1 VTAVNVLGFF
11 LLLNLLKN
19 NTEGMTMTFFKII
32 ASLFALCA
40 FSVQAANAPLK
51 ILIVNDDGCE
61 SPGST
66 SLQDKLSAKG
76 YDVWMVAPATNQS
89 GIGSAI
95 TFKTGKVFDVK
106 KVAEKRYC
114 FPGTPADSVDFGLRG
129 LLKDTP
135 PDLLISG
142 VNDGPNTGMA
152 QVNSGTVSAA
162 ARAVRYGVPAIA
174 ASIGYVFTEQE
185 MKNHW
190 PSTHKYWPDSV
201 DYVVDVVG
209 KLQAKQVAGQPI
221 MPKGTGL
228 SINYPA
234 LAKAEIKG
242 VRYVENERFPVPQI
256 GYEIQADG
264 GAKQTMNPDALTPS
278 VDDTDSG
285 WLNKG
290 YITYTVFDGEWN
302 APQYEAQYRQLLE
315 K

>member
-1 VTAVNVLGFF
+1 
-11 LLLNLLKN
+11 
-19 NTEGMTMTFFKII
+19 MTFFKII
-32 ASLFALCA
+32 ASLFALLA
-40 FSVQAANAPLK
+40 FSVQAGHAPLK

-66 SLQDKLSAKG
+66 SLQDKLAAKG

-95 TFKTGKVFDVK
+95 TFKTGKAFDVK
-106 KVAEKRYC
+106 KVADKRYC

-129 LLKDTP
+129 LLKDAA
-135 PDLLISG
+135 PDLVISG

-174 ASIGYVFTEQE
+174 ASIGYVFSEEE

-190 PSTHKYWPDSV
+190 PSTHKYWPESV
-201 DYVVDVVG
+201 DYVVGVVD
-209 KLQAKQVAGQPI
+209 KLNAKRVAGKPLL
-221 MPKGTGL
+221 PEGSGL

-234 LAKAEIKG
+234 LAAGEIKG
-242 VRYVENERFPVPQI
+242 VHYIDNERFPVPQI
-256 GYEIQADG
+256 GYDLQKDG
-264 GAKQTMNPDALTPS
+264 TAVQTMNPDALKPTL
-278 VDDTDSG
+278 DDTDSG

-290 YITYTVFDGEWN
+290 YITYTVFDGMWN
-302 APQYEAQYRQLLE
+302 APQYETQYRELL

>member
-1 VTAVNVLGFF
+1 MNLPKIVASVLA
-11 LLLNLLKN
+11 
-19 NTEGMTMTFFKII
+19 I
-32 ASLFALCA
+32 CA
-40 FSVQAANAPLK
+40 FSVQAGNAPLK

-66 SLQDKLSAKG
+66 SLQDKLKAKG

-106 KVAEKRYC
+106 KVAEQRYC
-114 FPGTPADSVDFGLRG
+114 FPGTPADAVDFGLNG
-129 LLKDTP
+129 LLKKAA
-135 PDLLISG
+135 PDLVVSG

-174 ASIGYVFTEQE
+174 ASIGYRFTEEE
-185 MKNHW
+185 MKNGW

-201 DYVVDVVG
+201 DYVVSVVDKLNAQRTQG
-209 KLQAKQVAGQPI
+209 KPLLPL
-221 MPKGTGL
+221 GTGL

-234 LAKAEIKG
+234 LATAEIKG
-242 VRYVENERFPVPQI
+242 VHYVENQRFPVAQI
-256 GYEIQADG
+256 GYDILADG
-264 GAKQTMNPDALTPS
+264 KAKQTMNPESLK
-278 VDDTDSG
+278 VVMDDTDSG

-290 YITYTVFDGEWN
+290 YITYTIFDGSWN
-302 APQYEAQYRQLLE
+302 APQYEAQYQALL
-315 K
+315 KP

>member
-1 VTAVNVLGFF
+1 MKKKILAAA
-11 LLLNLLKN
+11 LLA
-19 NTEGMTMTFFKII
+19 T
-32 ASLFALCA
+32 FALSA
-40 FSVQAANAPLK
+40 QAAPLK

-66 SLQDKLSAKG
+66 SLQDKLAAKG

-95 TFKTGKVFDVK
+95 TFKTGRLFDVK
-106 KVAEKRYC
+106 KVADKRYC
-114 FPGTPADSVDFGLRG
+114 FPGTPADSVDFGLQG
-129 LLKDTP
+129 VLKNAA
-135 PDLLISG
+135 PDLVISG

-174 ASIGYVFTEQE
+174 ASIGYVFTEEE
-185 MKNHW
+185 MKNKW

-201 DYVVDVVG
+201 DYVVSVVDT
-209 KLQAKQVAGQPI
+209 LNAKRTSGTPVL
-221 MPKGTGL
+221 PKGSGL

-234 LAKAEIKG
+234 VAKAEIKG
-242 VRYVENERFPVPQI
+242 VRYVENERFPTPQI
-256 GYEIQADG
+256 GYELMADG
-264 GAKQTMNPDALTPS
+264 KAKQTMNPESLKPQL
-278 VDDTDSG
+278 DDTDSG

-290 YITYTVFDGEWN
+290 YITYTLFDGQWN
-302 APQYEAQYRQLLE
+302 APQFLAQYEALLG

>member
-1 VTAVNVLGFF
+1 MKKKILAAA
-11 LLLNLLKN
+11 LLA
-19 NTEGMTMTFFKII
+19 T
-32 ASLFALCA
+32 FALSA
-40 FSVQAANAPLK
+40 QAAPLK

-66 SLQDKLSAKG
+66 SLQDKLAAKG

-95 TFKTGKVFDVK
+95 TFKTGRLFDVK
-106 KVAEKRYC
+106 KVADKRYC
-114 FPGTPADSVDFGLRG
+114 FPGTPADSVDFGLQG
-129 LLKDTP
+129 VLKNAA
-135 PDLLISG
+135 PDLVISG

-174 ASIGYVFTEQE
+174 ASIGYVFTEEE
-185 MKNHW
+185 MKNKW

-201 DYVVDVVG
+201 DYVVSVVDT
-209 KLQAKQVAGQPI
+209 LNAKRTSGTPVL
-221 MPKGTGL
+221 PKGSGL

-234 LAKAEIKG
+234 VAKAEIKG
-242 VRYVENERFPVPQI
+242 VRYVENERFPTPQI
-256 GYEIQADG
+256 GYELMADG
-264 GAKQTMNPDALTPS
+264 KAKQTMNPESLKPQL
-278 VDDTDSG
+278 DDTDSG

-290 YITYTVFDGEWN
+290 YITYTLFDGQWN
-302 APQYEAQYRQLLE
+302 APQFLTQYEALLG